1 MKNWK
6 TYHYDVSNEKFGSII
21 IGFGIGGLCAVALLG
36 IKGKRLLVLEKHSN
50 KATIE
55 AITLSRMSWYEKCEH
70 LDREKRGSDFEEDKK
85 RLSKRILDVIEKHV
99 GDLKGNIDQQEIST
113 PLTVRDLANYTKGEM
128 YGIDHSPDRF
138 RQRWLRP
145 QSSTKN
151 LYFVGQ
157 DITTVGVSSALFSG
171 LLTAST
177 VLGQNLSSL
186 LKD

>member
-1 MKNWK
+1 MKKWK
-6 TYHYDVSNEKFGSII
+6 TYRSEVSVEKFDLII
-21 IGFGIGGLCAVALLG
+21 IGSGICGLHATVLLA
-36 IKGKRLLVLEKHSN
+36 IKGMRVLVLEKHF
-50 KATIE
+50 T
-55 AITLSRMSWYEKCEH
+55 
-70 LDREKRGSDFEEDKK
+70 G
-85 RLSKRILDVIEKHV
+85 
-99 GDLKGNIDQQEIST
+99 LKDNVHYQELLT

-128 YGIDHSPDRF
+128 YGLDYSPDRF

-177 VLGQNLSSL
+177 VLGQNLSNL